1 MHCFF
6 PFLQT
11 TARSEGFNAVLKRYV
26 NPQNSIYNFFLQYKK
41 IQEKITVATDQNE
54 FEAEETIPSMWAYYP
69 MKTKALEVYTRPIF
83 NRFQKEL
90 IASTSYKL
98 TRTSENMY
106 LVEPNGGPVR
116 NYGSKAFIVSANVLD
131 RIYNCECCK
140 FERDGILCYHVLKVT
155 VCYYSKLL
163 LTVQ

>member
-1 MHCFF
+1 M
-6 PFLQT
+6 
-11 TARSEGFNAVLKRYV
+11 LKRYV

-54 FEAEETIPSMWAYYP
+54 FEAEETIPSMWGNYP
-69 MKTKALEVYTRPIF
+69 TETKALEVYTRPIF

-116 NYGSKAFIVSANVLD
+116 NYGSRAFIVAANVLD
-131 RIYNCECCK
+131 RTYNCECCK
-140 FERDGILCYHVLKVT
+140 FERDGILCCHVLKVT
-155 VCYYSKLL
+155 VCYCSKLL
-163 LTVQ
+163 LTVH